1 MVKLRYVTKKIAISA
16 FERTTNPT
24 QNFLSKKKLSHFKTV
39 YVFSVDIKDTFLVAF
54 IHREANHL
62 TWSSIVSVGL
72 INEHEVKHYGT
83 GWVRGMFEHV
93 TLFHS
98 ISLVLFIRVN
108 RREKKTIPLGPL
120 FCQLYVLAK
129 KE

>member
-1 MVKLRYVTKKIAISA
+1 MSEL
-16 FERTTNPT
+16 PT
-24 QNFLSKKKLSHFKTV
+24 QRKIFSQKKKLSHFKTV

-54 IHREANHL
+54 INRAANDL

>member
-1 MVKLRYVTKKIAISA
+1 MSEV
-16 FERTTNPT
+16 PT
-24 QNFLSKKKLSHFKTV
+24 QRQTFNSLSLKKLSHLITV

-54 IHREANHL
+54 IYRAVNDL

>member
-54 IHREANHL
+54 INRAANDL

-98 ISLVLFIRVN
+98 ISLELFIRVN